1 MFLILQDM
9 FWTHHPSSV
18 ATSKLKSLEYIY
30 VYTFDK
36 RTKNRY
42 EEHNTKGELET

>member
-1 MFLILQDM
+1 MFRI
-9 FWTHHPSSV
+9 HHPSAV
-18 ATSKLKSLEYIY
+18 AKSKFKSLEQIY

-42 EEHNTKGELET
+42 EEKSPKGELET